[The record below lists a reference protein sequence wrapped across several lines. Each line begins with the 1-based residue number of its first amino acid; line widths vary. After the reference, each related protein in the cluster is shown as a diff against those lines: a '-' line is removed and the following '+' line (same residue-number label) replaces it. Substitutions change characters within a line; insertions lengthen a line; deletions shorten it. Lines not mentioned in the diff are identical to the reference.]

1 MLTFAITAVLAAAV
15 GYLVSWLVSSRRNA
29 QLVGQV
35 TVLTLE
41 NNRLTTAAAQHGDLL
56 GLLAPVRESLD
67 GLQRSTTAAS
77 ERRTEAETAIRE
89 QIGAMRDQYASL
101 SSATSQ
107 IVASMTKG
115 QTRGQWGEMQ
125 LERLLDHAGL
135 VEGVHYRRQ
144 DTRVGESSAGRPDIA
159 VLLPGGGEVLVD
171 AKFPFDAYW
180 AASGT
185 DDELIRE
192 QSLAK
197 HARDVMARVN
207 ELAAKRYSDSSV
219 SPDFVVMFLPFE
231 SLLSSALDSDGLL
244 LEKSF
249 EKRVVIATP
258 TTMLAL
264 LRTIGFGY
272 ERKLMH
278 DNAEEIRLAGAEMLK
293 RLGVLVEHL
302 GDMRA
307 GLQSAVNGYNKFVGS
322 FDRNAMSQARK
333 LNEMGVAS
341 TRSLDAPAE
350 IEGSLRGPAAQGIT
364 EE

>member
-1 MLTFAITAVLAAAV
+1 VLTFAITAVIAAAV
-15 GYLVSWLVSSRRNA
+15 GYLVSWLVSSRRTA
-29 QLVGQV
+29 ELSGQIA
-35 TVLTLE
+35 VLSAE
-41 NNRLTTAAAQHGDLL
+41 NSRLSSAATAHGDLL

-67 GLQRSTTAAS
+67 GLQRSTAQAS

-89 QIGAMRDQYASL
+89 QIGVMRDQYASL

-144 DTRVGESSAGRPDIA
+144 DTRAGETVGRPDIA

-171 AKFPFDAYW
+171 AKFPFDSYW
-180 AASGT
+180 AAAGA
-185 DDELIRE
+185 DDDLIRE

-207 ELAAKRYSDSSV
+207 ELAGKRYSDSAV

-302 GDMRA
+302 ADMRA
-307 GLQSAVNGYNKFVGS
+307 GLQAAVNGYNKFVGS

-341 TRSLDAPAE
+341 TRSLEAPAE
-350 IEGSLRGPAAQGIT
+350 IEASLRGDSHQGMLP
-364 EE
+364 E

>member
-15 GYLVSWLVSSRRNA
+15 GYLVSWLVSSRRTA
-29 QLVGQV
+29 ELSGQIA
-35 TVLTLE
+35 VLSAE
-41 NNRLTTAAAQHGDLL
+41 NSRLNTAATAHGDLL

-67 GLQRSTTAAS
+67 GLQRSTAQAS

-144 DTRVGESSAGRPDIA
+144 DTRAGETVGRPDIA

-180 AASGT
+180 AAAGT
-185 DDELIRE
+185 DDDLIRE

-207 ELAAKRYSDSSV
+207 ELASKRYSDSAV

-302 GDMRA
+302 ADMRA

-341 TRSLDAPAE
+341 TRSLEAPAE
-350 IEGSLRGPAAQGIT
+350 IEASLRGDSHQGMLP
-364 EE
+364 E

>member
-1 MLTFAITAVLAAAV
+1 VLTFAITAVIAAAV
-15 GYLVSWLVSSRRNA
+15 GYLVSWLVSSRRTA
-29 QLVGQV
+29 ELSGQIA
-35 TVLTLE
+35 VLSAE
-41 NNRLTTAAAQHGDLL
+41 NSRLSSAATAHGDLL

-67 GLQRSTTAAS
+67 GLQRSTAQAS

-144 DTRVGESSAGRPDIA
+144 DTRAGETVGRPDIA

-171 AKFPFDAYW
+171 AKFPFDSYW
-180 AASGT
+180 AAAGA
-185 DDELIRE
+185 DDDLIRE

-207 ELAAKRYSDSSV
+207 ELAGKRYSDSAV

-302 GDMRA
+302 ADMRA
-307 GLQSAVNGYNKFVGS
+307 GLQAAVNGYNKFVGS

-341 TRSLDAPAE
+341 TRSLQAPAE
-350 IEGSLRGPAAQGIT
+350 IEASLRGDSHQGMLP
-364 EE
+364 E

>member
-1 MLTFAITAVLAAAV
+1 VLTFAITAVLAAAV
-15 GYLVSWLVSSRRNA
+15 GYLVSWLVSSRRTAELSGQIAVLSAENA
-29 QLVGQV
+29 
-35 TVLTLE
+35 
-41 NNRLTTAAAQHGDLL
+41 RLNSAATAHGDLL

-67 GLQRSTTAAS
+67 GLQRSTAQAS

-89 QIGAMRDQYASL
+89 QIDAMRDQYASL

-144 DTRVGESSAGRPDIA
+144 DTRAGETVGRPDIA

-180 AASGT
+180 AAAGT
-185 DDELIRE
+185 DDDLIRE

-207 ELAAKRYSDSSV
+207 ELAGKRYSDSAV

-302 GDMRA
+302 ADMRA

-341 TRSLDAPAE
+341 TRSLEAPGE
-350 IEGSLRGPAAQGIT
+350 IEANLRCDSHQGMLP
-364 EE
+364 E

>member
-1 MLTFAITAVLAAAV
+1 
-15 GYLVSWLVSSRRNA
+15 
-29 QLVGQV
+29 
-35 TVLTLE
+35 
-41 NNRLTTAAAQHGDLL
+41 LL

-67 GLQRSTTAAS
+67 GLQRSTAQAS

-144 DTRVGESSAGRPDIA
+144 DTRAGETLSRPDIA

-180 AASGT
+180 AAAGT
-185 DDELIRE
+185 DDERIRE
-192 QSLAK
+192 ESLAK
-197 HARDVMARVN
+197 HARDVMARVS
-207 ELAAKRYSDSSV
+207 ELAGKRYSDSAV

-278 DNAEEIRLAGAEMLK
+278 DNAEEIRQAGAEMLK

-302 GDMRA
+302 ADMRA

-341 TRSLDAPAE
+341 TRSLEAPAE
-350 IEGSLRGPAAQGIT
+350 IEASLRGDSHQGMLP
-364 EE
+364 E

>member
-1 MLTFAITAVLAAAV
+1 VLTFAITAVIAAAV
-15 GYLVSWLVSSRRNA
+15 GYLVSWLVSSRRTA
-29 QLVGQV
+29 ELSGQIA
-35 TVLTLE
+35 VLSAE
-41 NNRLTTAAAQHGDLL
+41 NSRLNTAATAHGDLL

-67 GLQRSTTAAS
+67 GLQRSTTQAS

-144 DTRVGESSAGRPDIA
+144 DTRAGETVGRPDIA

-180 AASGT
+180 AAAGT
-185 DDELIRE
+185 DDDLIRE
-192 QSLAK
+192 QSLTK

-207 ELAAKRYSDSSV
+207 ELAGKRYSDSAV

-302 GDMRA
+302 ADMRA

-341 TRSLDAPAE
+341 TRSLEAPAE
-350 IEGSLRGPAAQGIT
+350 IEASLRGDSHQGMLP
-364 EE
+364 E

>member
-1 MLTFAITAVLAAAV
+1 MLTFAITAVIAAAV
-15 GYLVSWLVSSRRNA
+15 GYLVSWLVSSRRTA
-29 QLVGQV
+29 ELSGQIA
-35 TVLTLE
+35 VLSAE
-41 NNRLTTAAAQHGDLL
+41 NSRLNTAATAHGDLL

-67 GLQRSTTAAS
+67 GLQRSTAQAS

-144 DTRVGESSAGRPDIA
+144 DTRAGETVGRPDIA

-171 AKFPFDAYW
+171 AKFPFDSYW
-180 AASGT
+180 AAAGT
-185 DDELIRE
+185 DDDLIRE

-207 ELAAKRYSDSSV
+207 ELAGKRYSDSAV

-302 GDMRA
+302 ADMRA

-341 TRSLDAPAE
+341 TRSLEAPAE
-350 IEGSLRGPAAQGIT
+350 IEASLRGDSHQGMLP
-364 EE
+364 E

>member
-1 MLTFAITAVLAAAV
+1 V
-15 GYLVSWLVSSRRNA
+15 GYLVSWLVSSRRTA
-29 QLVGQV
+29 ELSGQIA
-35 TVLTLE
+35 VLSAE
-41 NNRLTTAAAQHGDLL
+41 NSRLSSAATAHGDLL

-67 GLQRSTTAAS
+67 GLQRSTAQAS

-144 DTRVGESSAGRPDIA
+144 DTRAGETLSRPDIA

-180 AASGT
+180 AAAGT
-185 DDELIRE
+185 DDERIRE
-192 QSLAK
+192 ESLAK
-197 HARDVMARVN
+197 HARDVMARVS
-207 ELAAKRYSDSSV
+207 ELAGKRYSDSAV

-278 DNAEEIRLAGAEMLK
+278 DNAEEIRQAGAEMLK

-302 GDMRA
+302 ADMRA

-341 TRSLDAPAE
+341 TRSLEAPAE
-350 IEGSLRGPAAQGIT
+350 IEASLRGDSHQGMLP
-364 EE
+364 E

>member
-1 MLTFAITAVLAAAV
+1 MLTFAITAVIAAAV
-15 GYLVSWLVSSRRNA
+15 GYLVSWLVSSRRTA
-29 QLVGQV
+29 ELSGQIA
-35 TVLTLE
+35 VLSAE
-41 NNRLTTAAAQHGDLL
+41 NSRLSSAATAHGDLL

-67 GLQRSTTAAS
+67 GLQRSTAQAS

-144 DTRVGESSAGRPDIA
+144 DTRAGETVGRPDIA

-171 AKFPFDAYW
+171 AKFPFDSYW
-180 AASGT
+180 AAAGA
-185 DDELIRE
+185 DDDLIRE

-207 ELAAKRYSDSSV
+207 ELAGKRYSDSAV

-302 GDMRA
+302 ADMRA
-307 GLQSAVNGYNKFVGS
+307 GLQAAVNGYNKFVGS

-341 TRSLDAPAE
+341 TRSLEAPAE
-350 IEGSLRGPAAQGIT
+350 IEASLRGDSHQGMLP
-364 EE
+364 E

>member
-1 MLTFAITAVLAAAV
+1 
-15 GYLVSWLVSSRRNA
+15 
-29 QLVGQV
+29 
-35 TVLTLE
+35 
-41 NNRLTTAAAQHGDLL
+41 
-56 GLLAPVRESLD
+56 
-67 GLQRSTTAAS
+67 
-77 ERRTEAETAIRE
+77 
-89 QIGAMRDQYASL
+89 
-101 SSATSQ
+101 
-107 IVASMTKG
+107 MTKG

-144 DTRVGESSAGRPDIA
+144 DTRAGETVGRPDIA

-180 AASGT
+180 AAAGT
-185 DDELIRE
+185 DDDLIRE
-192 QSLAK
+192 QSLTK

-207 ELAAKRYSDSSV
+207 ELAGKRYSDSAV

-278 DNAEEIRLAGAEMLK
+278 DNAEESRLAGAEMLK

-302 GDMRA
+302 ADMRA
-307 GLQSAVNGYNKFVGS
+307 GLQAAVNGYNKFVGS

-341 TRSLDAPAE
+341 TRSLEAPAE
-350 IEGSLRGPAAQGIT
+350 IEASLRGDSHQGMLP
-364 EE
+364 E

>member
-1 MLTFAITAVLAAAV
+1 VLTFAITAVIAAAV
-15 GYLVSWLVSSRRNA
+15 GYLVSWLVSSRRTA
-29 QLVGQV
+29 ELSGQIA
-35 TVLTLE
+35 VLSAE
-41 NNRLTTAAAQHGDLL
+41 SSRLNTAATAHGDLL

-67 GLQRSTTAAS
+67 GLQRSTAQAS

-144 DTRVGESSAGRPDIA
+144 DTRAGETVGRPDIA

-180 AASGT
+180 AAAGT
-185 DDELIRE
+185 DDDLIRE
-192 QSLAK
+192 QSLTK

-207 ELAAKRYSDSSV
+207 ELAGKRYSDSAV

-302 GDMRA
+302 ADMRA
-307 GLQSAVNGYNKFVGS
+307 GLQAAVNGYNKFVGS

-341 TRSLDAPAE
+341 TRSLEAPAE
-350 IEGSLRGPAAQGIT
+350 IEASLRGDSHQGMLP
-364 EE
+364 E

>member
-1 MLTFAITAVLAAAV
+1 MLTFAITAVIAAAV
-15 GYLVSWLVSSRRNA
+15 GYLVSWLVSSRRTA
-29 QLVGQV
+29 ELSGQIA
-35 TVLTLE
+35 VLSAE
-41 NNRLTTAAAQHGDLL
+41 NSRLNTAATAHGDLL

-67 GLQRSTTAAS
+67 GLQRSTAQAS

-144 DTRVGESSAGRPDIA
+144 DTRAGETVGRPDIA

-180 AASGT
+180 AAAGT
-185 DDELIRE
+185 DDDLIRE
-192 QSLAK
+192 QSLTK

-207 ELAAKRYSDSSV
+207 ELAGKRYSDSAV

-302 GDMRA
+302 ADMRA

-341 TRSLDAPAE
+341 TRSLEAPAE
-350 IEGSLRGPAAQGIT
+350 IEASLRGDSHQGMLP
-364 EE
+364 E

>member
-1 MLTFAITAVLAAAV
+1 VLTFAITAVIAAAV
-15 GYLVSWLVSSRRNA
+15 GYLVSWLVSSRRTA
-29 QLVGQV
+29 ELSGQIA
-35 TVLTLE
+35 VLSAE
-41 NNRLTTAAAQHGDLL
+41 NSRLNTAATAHGDLL

-67 GLQRSTTAAS
+67 GLQRSTAQAS

-144 DTRVGESSAGRPDIA
+144 DTRAGETVGRPDIA

-180 AASGT
+180 AAAGT
-185 DDELIRE
+185 DDDLIRE
-192 QSLAK
+192 QSLTK

-207 ELAAKRYSDSSV
+207 ELAGKRYSDSAV

-302 GDMRA
+302 ADMRA

-341 TRSLDAPAE
+341 TRSLEAPAE
-350 IEGSLRGPAAQGIT
+350 IEASLRGDSHQGMLP
-364 EE
+364 E

>member
-1 MLTFAITAVLAAAV
+1 MLTFAITAVIAAAV
-15 GYLVSWLVSSRRNA
+15 GYLVSWLVSSRRTA
-29 QLVGQV
+29 ELSGQIA
-35 TVLTLE
+35 VLSAE
-41 NNRLTTAAAQHGDLL
+41 NSRLSSAATAHGDLL

-67 GLQRSTTAAS
+67 GLQRSTAQAS

-89 QIGAMRDQYASL
+89 QIGVMRDQYASL

-144 DTRVGESSAGRPDIA
+144 DTRAGETVGRPDIA

-171 AKFPFDAYW
+171 AKFPFDSYW
-180 AASGT
+180 AAAGA
-185 DDELIRE
+185 DDDLIRE

-207 ELAAKRYSDSSV
+207 ELAGKRYSDSAV

-302 GDMRA
+302 ADMRA
-307 GLQSAVNGYNKFVGS
+307 GLQAAVNGYNKFVGS

-341 TRSLDAPAE
+341 TRSLEAPAE
-350 IEGSLRGPAAQGIT
+350 IEASLRGDSHQGMLP
-364 EE
+364 E

>member
-1 MLTFAITAVLAAAV
+1 MLTFAIIAVLAAAV
-15 GYLVSWLVSSRRNA
+15 GYLVSWLVSSRRTA
-29 QLVGQV
+29 ELSGQIA
-35 TVLTLE
+35 VLSAE
-41 NNRLTTAAAQHGDLL
+41 NSRLNSAATAHGDLL

-67 GLQRSTTAAS
+67 GLQRSTAQAS

-144 DTRVGESSAGRPDIA
+144 DTRAGETVGRPDIA

-180 AASGT
+180 AAAGT
-185 DDELIRE
+185 DDDLIRE
-192 QSLAK
+192 QSLVK
-197 HARDVMARVN
+197 HARDVMARVT
-207 ELAAKRYSDSSV
+207 ELASKRYSDSAV

-302 GDMRA
+302 ADMRA

-341 TRSLDAPAE
+341 TRSLEAPAE
-350 IEGSLRGPAAQGIT
+350 IEASLRGDSHQGMLP
-364 EE
+364 E

>member
-1 MLTFAITAVLAAAV
+1 MLTFILTAVLAAAV
-15 GYLVSWLVSSRRNA
+15 GYLVSWLVSSRRTA
-29 QLVGQV
+29 LLSGQIS
-35 TVLTLE
+35 VLTAE
-41 NNRLTTAAAQHGDLL
+41 NSRLSADAARHGDLR

-67 GLQRSTTAAS
+67 GLQRSTTLAS
-77 ERRTEAETAIRE
+77 ERRTEAEASIRE

-144 DTRVGESSAGRPDIA
+144 DTRTGETVGRPDIA

-180 AASGT
+180 AAAGT

-197 HARDVMARVN
+197 HARDVLARVN
-207 ELAAKRYSDSSV
+207 ELAGKRYSDSSV

-293 RLGVLVEHL
+293 RLSVLVEHL
-302 GDMRA
+302 ADLRN
-307 GLQSAVNGYNKFVGS
+307 GLQSAVNGYNKFAGS
-322 FDRNAMSQARK
+322 FDRNAMSQARR

-341 TRSLDAPAE
+341 TRSLETPAQVE
-350 IEGSLRGPAAQGIT
+350 AVLRGGDARGALP
-364 EE
+364 E

>member
-1 MLTFAITAVLAAAV
+1 VLTFAITAVIAAAV
-15 GYLVSWLVSSRRNA
+15 GYLVSWLVSSRRTA
-29 QLVGQV
+29 ELSGQIA
-35 TVLTLE
+35 VLSAE
-41 NNRLTTAAAQHGDLL
+41 NSRLNTAATAHGDLL

-67 GLQRSTTAAS
+67 GLQRSTAQAS

-144 DTRVGESSAGRPDIA
+144 DTRAGETVGRPDIA

-171 AKFPFDAYW
+171 AKFPFDSYW
-180 AASGT
+180 AAAGT
-185 DDELIRE
+185 DDDLIRE

-207 ELAAKRYSDSSV
+207 ELAGKRYSDSAV

-302 GDMRA
+302 ADMRA

-341 TRSLDAPAE
+341 TRSLEAPAE
-350 IEGSLRGPAAQGIT
+350 IEASLRGDSHQGMLP
-364 EE
+364 E

>member
-1 MLTFAITAVLAAAV
+1 VLTFAITAVLAAAV
-15 GYLVSWLVSSRRNA
+15 GYLVSWLVSSRRTA
-29 QLVGQV
+29 ELSGQIA
-35 TVLTLE
+35 VLSAE
-41 NNRLTTAAAQHGDLL
+41 NFRLNTAATAHGDLL

-67 GLQRSTTAAS
+67 GLQRSTAQAS

-144 DTRVGESSAGRPDIA
+144 DTRAGETVGRPDIA

-180 AASGT
+180 AAAGT
-185 DDELIRE
+185 DDDLIRE
-192 QSLAK
+192 QSLTK

-207 ELAAKRYSDSSV
+207 ELAGKRYSDSAV

-302 GDMRA
+302 ADMRA

-341 TRSLDAPAE
+341 TRSLEAPAE
-350 IEGSLRGPAAQGIT
+350 IEASLRGDSHHGMLP
-364 EE
+364 E

>member
-15 GYLVSWLVSSRRNA
+15 GYLVSWLVSSRRTA
-29 QLVGQV
+29 ELSGQIA
-35 TVLTLE
+35 VLSTE
-41 NNRLTTAAAQHGDLL
+41 NSRLNTAATAHGDLL

-67 GLQRSTTAAS
+67 GLQRSTAQAS

-144 DTRVGESSAGRPDIA
+144 DTRAGETVGRPDIA

-180 AASGT
+180 AAAGT
-185 DDELIRE
+185 DDDLIRE
-192 QSLAK
+192 QSLTK

-207 ELAAKRYSDSSV
+207 ELAGKRYSDSAV

-302 GDMRA
+302 ADMRA

-341 TRSLDAPAE
+341 TRSLEAPAE
-350 IEGSLRGPAAQGIT
+350 IEASLRGDSHQGMLP
-364 EE
+364 E

>member
-1 MLTFAITAVLAAAV
+1 MLTFLLTAVLAAAV
-15 GYLVSWLVSSRRNA
+15 GYLVSWLVSSRRTAELSGQIAVLSAENA
-29 QLVGQV
+29 
-35 TVLTLE
+35 
-41 NNRLTTAAAQHGDLL
+41 RLNAAAAQHGDLL

-67 GLQRSTTAAS
+67 GLQRSTTQAS
-77 ERRTEAETAIRE
+77 ERRTEAEASIRE

-101 SSATSQ
+101 STATSQ

-144 DTRVGESSAGRPDIA
+144 DTRAGETVGRPDIA

-180 AASGT
+180 AAAGT
-185 DDELIRE
+185 DDDLIRE

-197 HARDVMARVN
+197 HARDVMARVT
-207 ELAAKRYSDSSV
+207 ELAGKRYSDSSV

-302 GDMRA
+302 ADMRS

-341 TRSLDAPAE
+341 TRSLDAPGE
-350 IEGSLRGPAAQGIT
+350 IEAALRGDARQGVPP
-364 EE
+364 E

>member
-1 MLTFAITAVLAAAV
+1 MLTFAIIAVLAAAV
-15 GYLVSWLVSSRRNA
+15 GYLVSWLVSSRRTA
-29 QLVGQV
+29 ELSGQIA
-35 TVLTLE
+35 VLSAE
-41 NNRLTTAAAQHGDLL
+41 NSRLNSAAAQHGDLL

-67 GLQRSTTAAS
+67 GLQRSTAQAS
-77 ERRTEAETAIRE
+77 ERRTEAEASIRE

-144 DTRVGESSAGRPDIA
+144 DTRAGETVGRPDIA

-180 AASGT
+180 AAAGT
-185 DDELIRE
+185 DDDVIRE
-192 QSLAK
+192 QSLTK
-197 HARDVMARVN
+197 HSRDVMARVN
-207 ELAAKRYSDSSV
+207 ELAGKRYSDSSV

-302 GDMRA
+302 SDMRA

-341 TRSLDAPAE
+341 TRRLEAPGE
-350 IEGSLRGPAAQGIT
+350 IEAVLRGEARQGSLP
-364 EE
+364 E

>member
-1 MLTFAITAVLAAAV
+1 MLAAAV
-15 GYLVSWLVSSRRNA
+15 GYLVSWLVSSRRTA
-29 QLVGQV
+29 ELSGQIA
-35 TVLTLE
+35 VLSAE
-41 NNRLTTAAAQHGDLL
+41 NSRLNTAATAHGDLL

-67 GLQRSTTAAS
+67 GLQRSTAQAS

-144 DTRVGESSAGRPDIA
+144 DTRAGETVGRPDIA

-180 AASGT
+180 AAAGT
-185 DDELIRE
+185 DDDLIRE
-192 QSLAK
+192 QSLTK

-207 ELAAKRYSDSSV
+207 ELAGKRYSDSAV
-219 SPDFVVMFLPFE
+219 SPDFGVMFLPFE

-302 GDMRA
+302 ADMRA

-341 TRSLDAPAE
+341 TRSLEAPAE
-350 IEGSLRGPAAQGIT
+350 IEASLRGDSHQGMLP
-364 EE
+364 E

>member
-1 MLTFAITAVLAAAV
+1 V
-15 GYLVSWLVSSRRNA
+15 GYLVSWLVSSRRTA
-29 QLVGQV
+29 ELSGQIA
-35 TVLTLE
+35 VLSAE
-41 NNRLTTAAAQHGDLL
+41 NSRLSSAATAHGDLL

-67 GLQRSTTAAS
+67 GLQRSTAQAS

-144 DTRVGESSAGRPDIA
+144 DTRAGETVGRPDIA

-171 AKFPFDAYW
+171 AKFPFDSYW
-180 AASGT
+180 AAAGA
-185 DDELIRE
+185 DDDLIRE

-207 ELAAKRYSDSSV
+207 ELAGKRYSDSAV

-302 GDMRA
+302 ADMRA
-307 GLQSAVNGYNKFVGS
+307 GLQAAVNGYNKFVGS

-341 TRSLDAPAE
+341 TRSLQAPAE
-350 IEGSLRGPAAQGIT
+350 IEASLRGDSHQGMLP
-364 EE
+364 E

>member
-1 MLTFAITAVLAAAV
+1 MLTFAITAVIAAAV
-15 GYLVSWLVSSRRNA
+15 GYLVSWLVSSRRTA
-29 QLVGQV
+29 ELSGQIA
-35 TVLTLE
+35 VLSAE
-41 NNRLTTAAAQHGDLL
+41 NSRLSSAATAHGDLL

-67 GLQRSTTAAS
+67 GLQRSTAQAS

-144 DTRVGESSAGRPDIA
+144 DTRAGETVGRPDIA

-171 AKFPFDAYW
+171 AKFPFDSYW
-180 AASGT
+180 AAAGA
-185 DDELIRE
+185 DDDLIRE

-207 ELAAKRYSDSSV
+207 ELAGKRYSDSAV

-302 GDMRA
+302 ADMRA
-307 GLQSAVNGYNKFVGS
+307 GLQAAVNGYNKFVGS

-341 TRSLDAPAE
+341 TRSLQAPAE
-350 IEGSLRGPAAQGIT
+350 IEASLRGDSHQGMLP
-364 EE
+364 E

>member
-15 GYLVSWLVSSRRNA
+15 GYLVSWLVSSRRTA
-29 QLVGQV
+29 ELSGQIA
-35 TVLTLE
+35 VLSAE
-41 NNRLTTAAAQHGDLL
+41 NSRLNSAATAHGDLL
-56 GLLAPVRESLD
+56 GLLVPVRESLD
-67 GLQRSTTAAS
+67 GLQRSTAQAS

-144 DTRVGESSAGRPDIA
+144 DTRAGETVGRPDIA

-180 AASGT
+180 AAAGT
-185 DDELIRE
+185 DDDLIRE
-192 QSLAK
+192 QSLVK

-207 ELAAKRYSDSSV
+207 ELAGKRYSDSAV

-302 GDMRA
+302 ADMRA

-341 TRSLDAPAE
+341 SRSLEAPAE
-350 IEGSLRGPAAQGIT
+350 IEASLRGDSHQGMLP
-364 EE
+364 E

>member
-1 MLTFAITAVLAAAV
+1 MLTFAITAVIAAAV
-15 GYLVSWLVSSRRNA
+15 GYLVSWLVSSRRTA
-29 QLVGQV
+29 ELSGQIA
-35 TVLTLE
+35 VLSAE
-41 NNRLTTAAAQHGDLL
+41 SSRLNTAATAHGDLL

-67 GLQRSTTAAS
+67 GLQRSTAQAS

-144 DTRVGESSAGRPDIA
+144 DTRAGETVGRPDIA

-180 AASGT
+180 AAAGT
-185 DDELIRE
+185 DDDLIRE
-192 QSLAK
+192 QSLTK

-207 ELAAKRYSDSSV
+207 ELAGKRYSDSAV

-302 GDMRA
+302 ADMRA
-307 GLQSAVNGYNKFVGS
+307 GLQAAVNGYNKFVGS

-341 TRSLDAPAE
+341 TRSLEAPAE
-350 IEGSLRGPAAQGIT
+350 IEASLRGDSHQGMLP
-364 EE
+364 E

>member
-1 MLTFAITAVLAAAV
+1 MLTFAITAVIAAAV
-15 GYLVSWLVSSRRNA
+15 GYLVSWLVSSRRTA
-29 QLVGQV
+29 ELSGQIA
-35 TVLTLE
+35 VLSAE
-41 NNRLTTAAAQHGDLL
+41 NSRLNTAATAHGDLL

-67 GLQRSTTAAS
+67 GLQRSTTQAS

-144 DTRVGESSAGRPDIA
+144 DTRAGETVGRPDIA

-180 AASGT
+180 AAAGT
-185 DDELIRE
+185 DDDLIRE
-192 QSLAK
+192 QSLTK

-207 ELAAKRYSDSSV
+207 ELAGKRYSDSAV

-302 GDMRA
+302 ADMRA
-307 GLQSAVNGYNKFVGS
+307 GLQAAVNGYNKFVGS

-341 TRSLDAPAE
+341 TRSLEAPAE
-350 IEGSLRGPAAQGIT
+350 IEASLRGDSHQGMLP
-364 EE
+364 E

>member
-15 GYLVSWLVSSRRNA
+15 GYLVSWLVSSRRTA
-29 QLVGQV
+29 ELSGQIA
-35 TVLTLE
+35 VLSAE
-41 NNRLTTAAAQHGDLL
+41 NSRLNTAATAHGDLL

-67 GLQRSTTAAS
+67 GLQRSTAQAS

-144 DTRVGESSAGRPDIA
+144 DTRAGETVGRPDIA

-171 AKFPFDAYW
+171 AKVPFDAYW
-180 AASGT
+180 AAAGT
-185 DDELIRE
+185 DDDLIRE
-192 QSLAK
+192 QSLTK

-207 ELAAKRYSDSSV
+207 ELAGKRYSDSAV

-302 GDMRA
+302 ADMRA

-341 TRSLDAPAE
+341 TRSLEAPAE
-350 IEGSLRGPAAQGIT
+350 IEASLRGDSHQGMLP
-364 EE
+364 E

>member
-15 GYLVSWLVSSRRNA
+15 GYLVSWLVSSRRTA
-29 QLVGQV
+29 ELSGQIA
-35 TVLTLE
+35 VLSAE
-41 NNRLTTAAAQHGDLL
+41 NSRLNTAATAHGDLL

-67 GLQRSTTAAS
+67 GLQRSTAQAS

-144 DTRVGESSAGRPDIA
+144 DTRAGETVGRPDIA

-180 AASGT
+180 VAAGT
-185 DDELIRE
+185 DDDLIRE
-192 QSLAK
+192 QSLTK

-207 ELAAKRYSDSSV
+207 ELAGKRYSDSAV

-302 GDMRA
+302 ADMRA

-341 TRSLDAPAE
+341 TRSLEAPAE
-350 IEGSLRGPAAQGIT
+350 IEASLRGDSHQGMLP
-364 EE
+364 E

>member
-1 MLTFAITAVLAAAV
+1 MLTFAIIAVLAAAV
-15 GYLVSWLVSSRRNA
+15 GYLVSWLVSSRRTA
-29 QLVGQV
+29 ELSGQIA
-35 TVLTLE
+35 VLSAE
-41 NNRLTTAAAQHGDLL
+41 NSRLNSAAAQHGDLL

-67 GLQRSTTAAS
+67 GLQRTTTAAS

-144 DTRVGESSAGRPDIA
+144 DTRAGETVGRPDIA

-180 AASGT
+180 AAAGT
-185 DDELIRE
+185 DDDLIRE
-192 QSLAK
+192 QSLTK

-207 ELAAKRYSDSSV
+207 ELAGKRYSDSSV

-302 GDMRA
+302 ADMRA

-341 TRSLDAPAE
+341 ARSLDAPAE
-350 IEGSLRGPAAQGIT
+350 IEAALRGDTSQSMLS
-364 EE
+364 E

>member
-15 GYLVSWLVSSRRNA
+15 GYLVSWLVSSRRTA
-29 QLVGQV
+29 ELSGQIA
-35 TVLTLE
+35 VLSAE
-41 NNRLTTAAAQHGDLL
+41 NSRLNSAATAHGDLL

-67 GLQRSTTAAS
+67 GLQRSTAQAS

-144 DTRVGESSAGRPDIA
+144 DTRAGETVGRPDIA

-180 AASGT
+180 AAAGT
-185 DDELIRE
+185 DDDLIRE

-207 ELAAKRYSDSSV
+207 ELAGKRYSDSAV

-302 GDMRA
+302 ADMRA

-341 TRSLDAPAE
+341 TRSLEAPAE
-350 IEGSLRGPAAQGIT
+350 IEASLRGDSHQGMLP
-364 EE
+364 E